1 MTGMQVTAE
10 ELKSLLVDQLEVI
23 DETAFEKACAMA
35 NRLRV
40 PLEHTLAERGH
51 IPLGFLLQQLA
62 QAWNVGY
69 IDLKISDVNS
79 EALRFVPEKYARAH
93 TLIPW
98 RCRSDDSTSL
108 CVTHAT
114 AG

>member
-1 MTGMQVTAE
+1 MTGVQVTTE

-23 DETAFEKACAMA
+23 DEATFEKASSMA

-62 QAWNVGY
+62 QAWDIGF
-69 IDLKISDVNS
+69 IKG
-79 EALRFVPEKYARAH
+79 
-93 TLIPW
+93 
-98 RCRSDDSTSL
+98 
-108 CVTHAT
+108 AT
-114 AG
+114 APCRHVSPA